1 MVLTLSRTNF
11 TEPSGATKFEQDEG
25 CNNSL
30 PFVNGSGN
38 DQIEN
43 PSANPGNSLAD
54 NVNMD
59 FLNPNN
65 SPNSARKQCVQIDQ
79 PPYDVAGRENVFKLE
94 HKYNTRVT
102 VEKPTLAPHAFINQ
116 DPGDSMTEAFQQH
129 EMCGSYLQFED
140 AENKLET
147 NWLSQTHL
155 DGEVA
160 RSLSLTRQQTPFNTI
175 QLIPCPKRYLLP
187 TPTMSIAKPS
197 SSGLHQLKTNQHSQ
211 IHSDGE
217 GARSLS
223 LARKQTP
230 FNTIQPFSYP
240 EQYLDPIPIMSMTKP
255 SSSGLRLNNLFNSG
269 AIVNMKSSQ
278 MVSSRVQEKESKPL
292 FNSVAESLLRES
304 TDDDK
309 LVEGSILKSLL
320 SAYLMKSSNKSVVL
334 NQMKDQ
340 STQADKNKRNAE
352 NVGDGEAFHRPNPKK
367 GRQTQMSCQC
377 KKTKCM
383 KLYCECFAAR
393 FYCTEACSCQGCF
406 NLKICDDEVHEA
418 RELIEARNPLAFA
431 PKVVQNSIE
440 PSASGYGEDG
450 TRLPPSS
457 ARHIRGCKCKK
468 SMCLKKYCDCYQ
480 SKVGCSDGCRCEG
493 CQNVY
498 GQKGEKSIRK
508 GPLSGEENNQGTD
521 SSFFDS
527 FNMPA
532 PTNDSHNAYLGTN
545 QNSTP
550 QSPPFLHSNQEDDE
564 SKFWTS
570 LESLESSH
578 PYLHLD
584 NNDSVPANET
594 LDPLWS
600 HQEPDLGNAETK
612 DEFEFPVPCHKPEE
626 TDTIYGV
633 PNYMEWT
640 NSSALPFPSG
650 SGHYSCASSQ
660 NWHGSQISPLLDF
673 KGNKLD
679 QVVAYESES
688 GNILKDNQPETLEEP
703 PMSLNTVKVSS
714 QNKKRVSS
722 LRDPVQEFGSSSLVG
737 LPKSIPASPVQQM
750 KDPQDRGGNK

>member
-11 TEPSGATKFEQDEG
+11 TEPSGATKSEQDEG

-38 DQIEN
+38 DQTEN

-54 NVNMD
+54 MVNVG

-79 PPYDVAGRENVFKLE
+79 PPYDVAGRENGFKLE
-94 HKYNTRVT
+94 HKYNIRVT
-102 VEKPTLAPHAFINQ
+102 VEKPTFAPHAFINQ
-116 DPGDSMTEAFQQH
+116 DPGDSMTEAFQHH
-129 EMCGSYLQFED
+129 EMSGSYLQFED
-140 AENKLET
+140 AGNKLET

-155 DGEVA
+155 DGEMA

-175 QLIPCPKRYLLP
+175 QPIPCPKQYFLP
-187 TPTMSIAKPS
+187 TPTLSIAKPS
-197 SSGLHQLKTNQHSQ
+197 SSGLHQLKTIQHSQ
-211 IHSDGE
+211 IYSDGE

-230 FNTIQPFSYP
+230 FDTIQPVSYP
-240 EQYLDPIPIMSMTKP
+240 ERYLAPIPIMSVTKP

-269 AIVNMKSSQ
+269 VNMKSSQ
-278 MVSSRVQEKESKPL
+278 MGSSSVQEKKSKPL

-304 TDDDK
+304 TDDNK
-309 LVEGSILKSLL
+309 LVEGSSLKSLL
-320 SAYLMKSSNKSVVL
+320 SAYLMKSSN
-334 NQMKDQ
+334 Q

-352 NVGDGEAFHRPNPKK
+352 NVGDGEKFDRSNPKK
-367 GRQTQMSCQC
+367 GRMSCQC

-383 KLYCECFAAR
+383 KRYCECFAAR
-393 FYCTEACSCQGCF
+393 SYCTEACSCQCCF

-468 SMCLKKYCDCYQ
+468 SMCLKKYCDCYR

-508 GPLSGEENNQGTD
+508 DKGPLSGEENNPGTD
-521 SSFFDS
+521 SSFLDS
-527 FNMPA
+527 FDMPA
-532 PTNDSHNAYLGTN
+532 PTNDSHNTYLGTN

-550 QSPPFLHSNQEDDE
+550 QSPPFLHSNQEEDE
-564 SKFWTS
+564 SKIWSS
-570 LESLESSH
+570 LEYLKVSH
-578 PYLHLD
+578 SYLHLD
-584 NNDSVPANET
+584 NNDRVPETANKT

-600 HQEPDLGNAETK
+600 HREPDLGNAEIK
-612 DEFEFPVPCHKPEE
+612 DEFEFPIPYHKPEE

-633 PNYMEWT
+633 PNHIEWT
-640 NSSALPFPSG
+640 FSSG

-673 KGNKLD
+673 RGNKLD
-679 QVVAYESES
+679 QVVGYDSEL
-688 GNILKDNQPETLEEP
+688 GNTLKDNQPETVEEP

-722 LRDPVQEFGSSSLVG
+722 LRDPVQELGSSSLVG

>member
-1 MVLTLSRTNF
+1 MVLKLSRTNF
-11 TEPSGATKFEQDEG
+11 TEASGATKSEQDEV

-38 DQIEN
+38 DRIEN
-43 PSANPGNSLAD
+43 PSANPGNSL
-54 NVNMD
+54 D
-59 FLNPNN
+59 FLNTNN
-65 SPNSARKQCVQIDQ
+65 SPNSARKQCVRIDQ
-79 PPYDVAGRENVFKLE
+79 QPYDVAGRDNVKLE

-102 VEKPTLAPHAFINQ
+102 VEKPTFAPHAFIYQ
-116 DPGDSMTEAFQQH
+116 DPGYSMTEGFQDH
-129 EMCGSYLQFED
+129 ETSGSYLQFED
-140 AENKLET
+140 AENKLDT

-160 RSLSLTRQQTPFNTI
+160 RLLSLTRQQTPFNTI
-175 QLIPCPKRYLLP
+175 QLIPCPKQYFLP

-211 IHSDGE
+211 IYSDGE

-223 LARKQTP
+223 LARKQTT
-230 FNTIQPFSYP
+230 FNTIQPVSYP
-240 EQYLDPIPIMSMTKP
+240 ERYLAPIPIMSVTKP
-255 SSSGLRLNNLFNSG
+255 SSSGLPLNNLFNSG
-269 AIVNMKSSQ
+269 VNMKSCQ
-278 MVSSRVQEKESKPL
+278 MGGSSLQEKKSKPM
-292 FNSVAESLLRES
+292 FNSVAESLLREI
-304 TDDDK
+304 TDDNK
-309 LVEGSILKSLL
+309 LVEGSILKSLQ
-320 SAYLMKSSNKSVVL
+320 SAYLMKSSN
-334 NQMKDQ
+334 Q

-352 NVGDGEAFHRPNPKK
+352 NVGDGEELYRSNPKK
-367 GRQTQMSCQC
+367 RRMSCQC
-377 KKTKCM
+377 KNSKCLQ
-383 KLYCECFAAR
+383 LYCECFAAR
-393 FYCTEACSCQGCF
+393 SYCTEACSCQGCF
-406 NLKICDDEVHEA
+406 NLKIYEDGVREA
-418 RELIEARNPLAFA
+418 RKLIEARNPLAFA

-457 ARHIRGCKCKK
+457 GRHIRGCKCKK
-468 SMCLKKYCDCYQ
+468 SMCLKKYCDCYR

-498 GQKGEKSIRK
+498 GQNGEKSIRK
-508 GPLSGEENNQGTD
+508 GPLSGEENNPGTD

-532 PTNDSHNAYLGTN
+532 PTNYLGTS

-550 QSPPFLHSNQEDDE
+550 QSPPFLHSNQEEDE
-564 SKFWTS
+564 SKIWSS
-570 LESLESSH
+570 LE
-578 PYLHLD
+578 YL
-584 NNDSVPANET
+584 NNDRVRETANET
-594 LDPLWS
+594 LDPLWC
-600 HQEPDLGNAETK
+600 HQEPDLGNAEIK
-612 DEFEFPVPCHKPEE
+612 DEFEFPIPYHKPEE

-633 PNYMEWT
+633 PNCLEWT
-640 NSSALPFPSG
+640 NSSALRFSSG

-660 NWHGSQISPLLDF
+660 NWHGSRISPLLDSR
-673 KGNKLD
+673 GNKLD
-679 QVVAYESES
+679 QVVAYESGL
-688 GNILKDNQPETLEEP
+688 GNVMKDNQPETLEEP